1 MSKVTYPCFWI
12 GRDHRGEWRWM
23 YYAPNGEE
31 VAVATEGYFNREN
44 CYRDIE
50 RMKACADAPVFYTAG
65 PRRGRRRSGRLVAAA
80 RRAAHNQV
88 SSRT

>member
-1 MSKVTYPCFWI
+1 MSKVSYPCFWI

-31 VAVATEGYFNREN
+31 VAVASAGYFNREN

-50 RMKACADAPVFYTAG
+50 IMKGCAEAAVFYTPDPAEAEAEAEAYAEAY
-65 PRRGRRRSGRLVAAA
+65 AAA
-80 RRAAHNQV
+80 SQHG
-88 SSRT
+88 